1 MALAGLTDNANAVVF
16 ISLIPRENICIKP
29 IFTKPRLR
37 GWIIAGVERASPF
50 PLQFLGT
57 EGGGAVVLLPTV
69 RPPQRCHLLRLGRY
83 GKAAGLSM
91 IFTGGFADE
100 RSRLFDG
107 AGSGRLK

>member
-1 MALAGLTDNANAVVF
+1 MALAGLTDKANAVVF
-16 ISLIPRENICIKP
+16 ISLIPRENICINP
-29 IFTKPRLR
+29 ICTKPRLR
-37 GWIIAGVERASPF
+37 GCIMAGLNRASPF
-50 PLQFLGT
+50 PLQSSGT
-57 EGGGAVVLLPTV
+57 KCVAPVLFAPV

>member
-16 ISLIPRENICIKP
+16 ISLIPRENICINP
-29 IFTKPRLR
+29 ICTKPRLR
-37 GWIIAGVERASPF
+37 GCIMAGLDRASPF
-50 PLQFLGT
+50 PWQSS
-57 EGGGAVVLLPTV
+57 GAKCVAPVLLPPG
-69 RPPQRCHLLRLGRY
+69 RPPPPCYRLRLGRY

-91 IFTGGFADE
+91 IFTGGFGDE